1 MRLEFDFPGSFDQE
15 LDVARLNL
23 PIGEGGVMPGSPSGV
38 PNPNFKKTHFRH
50 ASCNFNMN
58 PSTLSITLK
67 FLKWQ
72 PLYVDEKPFQIFI
85 NIPPSALDQRTTNLV
100 FENITLP
107 VHDIR
112 FLPLPPTLDS
122 HGFTYI
128 KQKTSVKN
136 FLSRENVDKY
146 YLPDIEALLRMEVEG
161 VDRVFFFDWRVSQP
175 CFSVQVNMEIWS

>member
-23 PIGEGGVMPGSPSGV
+23 PIGEGGVMPGSPSGA

-50 ASCNFNMN
+50 ASYNFNMN

-128 KQKTSVKN
+128 KQETSVKN
-136 FLSRENVDKY
+136 FSSRENVDKY

-175 CFSVQVNMEIWS
+175 CFSV